1 MNHSS
6 TTDYSRIESAVSMPG
21 FKAIQLTDLGKRYN
35 REWIF
40 RHVTY
45 LFEAGKSYA
54 ITGPNG
60 SGKSTL
66 LQAIAGSMN
75 LSEGKLEYLSAKSDS
90 VNSIIDPENYYRH
103 LSIAAPYLELV
114 EEMTAREFLHFH
126 NQFKPFVSSAS
137 IENILSAI
145 NLEKSADKQI
155 RYFSSGMKQRVK
167 LAQAIFS
174 DAPVLFLDE
183 PCTNLDT
190 TGYDLYHQLIADHCH
205 QKLVIVSSN
214 DAEEMDFCSE
224 RLNILDYK

>member
-6 TTDYSRIESAVSMPG
+6 TTDHSRIESAVSMPG

-145 NLEKSADKQI
+145 SLEKSADKQI